1 MAGTEHYSADFK
13 RTVARE
19 ALDQDRE
26 NLDRLSEKHGVPVS
40 LILTWAVELE
50 KHGEDAFA
58 DSGEDA
64 GARDASEAVGPDHQT
79 GTETWE
85 LEIENEDV
93 AAGAS
98 EGAMLDRLN
107 YKRLIFWSVFG
118 MVLVVIFTVALFE
131 LYQYNTQLVRERVS
145 AGSEYYEV
153 NELRRQGE
161 DQLSEFGVVDP
172 EAGIYHIPIDSA
184 MNQMVQQNN

>member
-1 MAGTEHYSADFK
+1 MAGTEKYTAEFK
-13 RTVARE
+13 RNVARE

-26 NLDRLSEKHGVPVS
+26 NLDRLSDKHGVPVS

-50 KHGEDAFA
+50 KQGENAFSGSTDPQGSPDAVG
-58 DSGEDA
+58 S
-64 GARDASEAVGPDHQT
+64 GPDHVIA
-79 GTETWE
+79 GETME
-85 LEIENEDV
+85 VEFDNEDV

-118 MVLVVIFTVALFE
+118 LVLVVIFTVALFE
-131 LYQYNTQLVRERVS
+131 MYQYNTQLVRERVS
-145 AGSEYYEV
+145 SGSEYYQV

-161 DQLSEFGVVDP
+161 QHLSEFGVVDP
-172 EAGIYHIPIDSA
+172 DAGVYHIPIDSA
-184 MNQMVQQNN
+184 MNQMVRQND